1 MQLYIYDTKVTFQG
15 DKVIGQRNKMKSKPL
30 DESAAFKPV
39 PYREPPLSLRP
50 LLLPSAPQ
58 TDAVL
63 HALVLL
69 IQEGVSMYYQSDTS
83 LANPPCAPPSPSA
96 KHFRNCSWL

>member
-15 DKVIGQRNKMKSKPL
+15 DKVIGQRNKMESKPL

-39 PYREPPLSLRP
+39 PYCEPSLSLRP

-58 TDAVL
+58 TDSDSLFIKKVQHVL
-63 HALVLL
+63 
-69 IQEGVSMYYQSDTS
+69 S
-83 LANPPCAPPSPSA
+83 
-96 KHFRNCSWL
+96 K